1 MNRRGTCA
9 RPLLDAIYDSS
20 FGLGIHKLFKLKMGF
35 SLVLNAIGCEPNRQN
50 AHRARE
56 IYVNESRLLRLST
69 YSTAR
74 NTKILFHG
82 YTNDVVSEFVIQTR
96 NGKCTSNCFSCRLF
110 YLINSSHFF
119 FLLIRHD
126 YFLTNFILMYEFS

>member
-1 MNRRGTCA
+1 MNRHGTCVLQ
-9 RPLLDAIYDSS
+9 PLGAIYDSS
-20 FGLGIHKLFKLKMGF
+20 FGLGIQYTNCFNSNCGF
-35 SLVLNAIGCEPNRQN
+35 SVLNAIGCETNRQN

-96 NGKCTSNCFSCRLF
+96 NGTCTSNCSSSSFF
-110 YLINSSHFF
+110 NLINASHFF
-119 FLLIRHD
+119 FLFIR
-126 YFLTNFILMYEFS
+126 YGISPFF